1 MICDLWP
8 SLVDRF
14 RDRARSRPVALE
26 LSGDLGS
33 SVAAVVA
40 CDALGPSRVTGLAL
54 CDTVPPQV
62 RELVLRTGLDFR
74 LEPVQP
80 ILDAFLAALT
90 LDAPVVANLQARVRR
105 VVLLAL
111 AEQEGRVVLD
121 PLQDVPADVLPEL
134 ARWRNARDDEALIP
148 VSAM

>member
-1 MICDLWP
+1 MTSDLWP

-40 CDALGPSRVTGLAL
+40 CDALGPERVTGLTLGDA
-54 CDTVPPQV
+54 VPPQV
-62 RELVLRTGLDFR
+62 RDLVLRTGLDFR

-90 LDAPVVANLQARVRR
+90 LDAPVAANLQARVRR

-121 PLQDVPADVLPEL
+121 PLRDVPADVLPEL
-134 ARWRNARDDEALIP
+134 ARWRNAQDAEALIP
-148 VSAM
+148 VPAM